1 MVRDLVGAEEFF
13 EIYVDTPLAECIR
26 RDPKGLYAKAQAGT
40 VTNFTGF
47 DSPYEPPQAAELV
60 LATMTASPEELAECV
75 VERLKSAGRI

>member
-1 MVRDLVGAEEFF
+1 MVRDLVEADEFI

-40 VTNFTGF
+40 VKNFTGF

-60 LATMTASPEELAECV
+60 LATTQASPEELADRV
-75 VERLKSAGRI
+75 VEKLKAAERI